1 MSLKHFH
8 VFFIVLAVLCTLGF
22 GAWALFASSELVG
35 TWGRIGGVISI
46 LIGAGLVPYGMWFVK
61 KSKRIII

>member
-22 GAWALFASSELVG
+22 GAWALFVPFEVVG
-35 TWGRIGGVISI
+35 AWGRAGGVLSV
-46 LIGAGLVPYGMWFVK
+46 LIGAALVPYGIWFIK
-61 KSKRIII
+61 KSKGIII